1 MIDIFRI
8 IQDQSVS
15 YSSEATGNSAGLAKQ
30 LEILFQ
36 RSTEAVRKQY
46 VGWHK
51 LIRSPFQYPLPVK
64 TLYQARFRPPQ
75 SLKNVFYGSV
85 EEETAF
91 YEFAYHYVKE
101 RFHLVSG
108 DTCDRTSFSVELNN
122 KTEFKIHNNPKV
134 AFIMDPF
141 SYSGSHNFVNSNPN
155 YTVICYPSCRDPIK
169 RDSYAVLDINMLA
182 KNQKSNRNITIIW
195 DASLKELTCIDL
207 NIKLPYTSHQFSPAK
222 PALKKKR
229 RVSSTLI
236 KKKPR
241 KKVELKS
248 PIGNR
253 KVTRKK

>member
-36 RSTEAVRKQY
+36 RSTEATRKQNI
-46 VGWHK
+46 GWHK
-51 LIRSPFQYPLPVK
+51 LIRSPFLYPLPVK
-64 TLYQARFRPPQ
+64 TMYQARFRPPQ

-101 RFHLVSG
+101 RFHLISG

-122 KTEFKIHNNPKV
+122 KTEFKIHSNPKV

-141 SYSGSHNFVNSNPN
+141 SYTESHNFVKANPK
-155 YTVICYPSCRDPIK
+155 YTVICYPSCRDPKK
-169 RDSYAVLDINMLA
+169 RDCYAVLNIDMLA
-182 KNQKSNRNITIIW
+182 KNPKSNRNITIIW

-207 NIKLPYTSHQFSPAK
+207 NIKVHFTSQQFGPAK
-222 PALKKKR
+222 PVLKKKR
-229 RVSSTLI
+229 SVSSNPI
-236 KKKPR
+236 KKKSS
-241 KKVELKS
+241 KKAKLKS
-248 PIGNR
+248 AFGNR
-253 KVTRKK
+253 KMIQKN